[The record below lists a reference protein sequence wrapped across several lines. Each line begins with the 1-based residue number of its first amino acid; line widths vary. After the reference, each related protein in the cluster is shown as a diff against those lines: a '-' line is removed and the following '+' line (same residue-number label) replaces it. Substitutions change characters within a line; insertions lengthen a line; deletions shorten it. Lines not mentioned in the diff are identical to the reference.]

1 MKRIIIVAAAVLA
14 FAATAESARRGPF
27 GLGIIVGEPT
37 GLNGKLFINGSN
49 AIEAA
54 VAWSL
59 RGDND
64 LHVQVDYL
72 YHRYRALRVESGR
85 LPLFFGLGGR
95 VALRENRD
103 DLVGIRIPVG
113 LAYEFEDA
121 PFDVFVQIVP
131 LLELIPD
138 TEFELEGALGA
149 RFWF

>member
-1 MKRIIIVAAAVLA
+1 MKPIVIALAAALA
-14 FAATAESARRGPF
+14 FAATAEGARQGPF

-37 GLNGKLFINGSN
+37 GLNGKLFLDDNN

-64 LHVQVDYL
+64 LHVQADYL
-72 YHRYRALRVESGR
+72 YHRYRALRVETGR

-103 DLVGIRIPVG
+103 DLVGLRIPVG

-121 PFDVFVQIVP
+121 PFDAFFQIVP
-131 LLELIPD
+131 LLELLPD